1 MPENRDPAHVRY
13 VGVDVSKAELE
24 IAFEVG
30 TSKTLPRTASRWR
43 AWLES
48 QADQALHV
56 IVEATGGLEHVVLEQ
71 CHALGIACSVV
82 NPLRARRFA
91 EAIGKLAKTDP
102 IDAQVLASFGRATRP
117 RPTEPPTPERR
128 RLRSLVERRID
139 LLRIRTA
146 QKNRLKSPGA
156 LVEPIQ
162 RHIEWL
168 DQEVKLLEEQIQD
181 AVEADVEMADQAR
194 RMKDIKGVG
203 AVTVATLLAL
213 LPELR
218 QLDRRAIAALV
229 GLAPFASDSGPRRG
243 DRRIYG
249 GRASVRTVLYMAAMV
264 ASRWN
269 PHLKAFADRL
279 RSRRKP
285 TKVLFTAVARKL
297 LVSLNAMVRDDAVWS
312 PT

>member
-1 MPENRDPAHVRY
+1 MPDNRDPAHVRY

-24 IAFEVG
+24 VAFESG
-30 TSKTLPRTASRWR
+30 TSKTLPNTDSRWR
-43 AWLES
+43 GWLES
-48 QADQALHV
+48 QSDSALHV
-56 IVEATGGLEHVVLEQ
+56 IVEATGGFEHSVLEQ
-71 CHALGIACSVV
+71 CHALGVACSVV

-102 IDAQVLASFGRATRP
+102 IDAQVLASFGRATNP
-117 RPTEPPTPERR
+117 RPTEPPSPERR
-128 RLRSLVERRID
+128 HLRSLVERRID

-146 QKNRLKSPGA
+146 EKNRLKSPGA

-162 RHIEWL
+162 RHIDWLNEEVGLL
-168 DQEVKLLEEQIQD
+168 DQLIQAAVGAD
-181 AVEADVEMADQAR
+181 AEMARQADK
-194 RMKDIKGVG
+194 MKEIKGVG

-213 LPELR
+213 LPELG
-218 QLDRRAIAALV
+218 QLNRREIAALV

-243 DRRIYG
+243 HRRIYG

-269 PHLKAFADRL
+269 PYLKAFAERL
-279 RSRRKP
+279 RSRGKP
-285 TKVLFTAVARKL
+285 TKVVFTAVARKL

>member
-1 MPENRDPAHVRY
+1 MPENLNRAHVRY

-24 IAFEVG
+24 IAFEIG
-30 TSKTLPRTASRWR
+30 TSQTLPRSASRWR
-43 AWLES
+43 RWLES
-48 QADQALHV
+48 QPDEVLHV
-56 IVEATGGLEHVVLEQ
+56 IVEATGGLEQLVLEQ
-71 CHALGIACSVV
+71 CHVLGVACSVV

-102 IDAQVLASFGRATRP
+102 IDAHVLASFGRATRP

-128 RLRSLVERRID
+128 HLRLLVERRTD

-146 QKNRLKSPGA
+146 EKNRLKSPGA
-156 LVEPIQ
+156 LEEPIQ
-162 RHIEWL
+162 RHIDWL
-168 DQEVKLLEEQIQD
+168 DQEVLLLEGQIQA
-181 AVEADVEMADQAR
+181 AVEAEPDMANQAE
-194 RMKDIKGVG
+194 RMKAIKGVG
-203 AVTVATLLAL
+203 SVTVATLLAL
-213 LPELR
+213 LPELGR
-218 QLDRRAIAALV
+218 LDRREIAALV

-243 DRRIYG
+243 HRRIYG

-279 RSRRKP
+279 RSKGKP
-285 TKVLFTAVARKL
+285 TKVVFTAVARKL